1 MALTLDAPA
10 VKKERICSLQKLRNK
25 LPAEDQ
31 SILDG
36 WIENKITPY
45 KIFMALKREGHAIG
59 RQVVYEHMSGCCI
72 CDGS

>member
-10 VKKERICSLQKLRNK
+10 VKKERICSLQKLRNN

-45 KIFMALKREGHAIG
+45 KIFMALKRDGHAIG

-72 CDGS
+72 CDGA